1 MEEAKSKVKIGRLSP
16 GIVITY
22 FLTKPLDGE
31 QEIQLSEKL
40 KMFTIF

>member
-16 GIVITY
+16 GIVITD